1 MNLNDVFDLVSKTTD
16 ENYDNLRKL
25 TDLNLKVW
33 DQLAA
38 KQMEVMN
45 LCFETG
51 NKQVELTKDAKRA
64 DDLYSKQAELARE
77 LGEQLI
83 ERNQQVMEILN
94 KSRQEY
100 KDWVEAGTAQAKS
113 RMEQV
118 SEVKAHKA
126 A

>member
-1 MNLNDVFDLVSKTTD
+1 MDLNDVFDLVSKTTD
-16 ENYDNLRKL
+16 ENYTNLRKL

-33 DQLAA
+33 DQLAG
-38 KQMEVMN
+38 KQMEVMK
-45 LCFETG
+45 LYFETG
-51 NKQVELTKDAKRA
+51 NKQVELAKDAKRV
-64 DDLYSKQAELARE
+64 DELYSKQAELARE

-94 KSRQEY
+94 KSREEY
-100 KDWVEAGTAQAKS
+100 KDWVEAGTAQAKT

-118 SEVKAHKA
+118 TQVKAHEA